1 MVLYTP
7 VLSVL
12 STKKSLVNENYK
24 MNKGTWRSCI
34 NDLVTAYAV
43 KVAICYMTQC
53 CPPSAIV

>member
-43 KVAICYMTQC
+43 KVAFFLSDAVL
-53 CPPSAIV
+53 SAKR